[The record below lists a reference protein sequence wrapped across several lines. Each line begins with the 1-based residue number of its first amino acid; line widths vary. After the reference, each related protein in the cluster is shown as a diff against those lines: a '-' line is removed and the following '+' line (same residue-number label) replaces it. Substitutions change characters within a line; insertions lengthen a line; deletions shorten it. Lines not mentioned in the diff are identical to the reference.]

1 MIILYI
7 FNMKNIILLVLL
19 TSLSLI
25 TGCENR
31 RISHDIQQLV
41 GSKIEFPQSLRQ
53 VAGRETRSFAA
64 DREKAHVLVYYD
76 STACGTCAINKLSEW
91 DPIIDSVADICP
103 AVDFIFL
110 MCPKA
115 HEYKSVLRTTIIN
128 NSDYNVALDAAGDF
142 AESNPQIPQ
151 DERFHTL
158 LIDRGGTVQV
168 VGSPLYNDTMWKL
181 YKDVIQDMCSVN

>member
-31 RISHDIQQLV
+31 RISHDVQQLV

-53 VAGRETRSFAA
+53 VAGRETRSFSVDA
-64 DREKAHVLVYYD
+64 EKAHVLVYYD
-76 STACGTCAINKLSEW
+76 SMACGTCAINKLSEW
-91 DPIIDSVADICP
+91 DYIIDSMADICP

-110 MCPKA
+110 MSPKNN
-115 HEYKSVLRTTIIN
+115 EYKSVLRTTIIN
-128 NSDYNVALDAAGDF
+128 NAGYNVVLDAKGCF
-142 AESNPQIPQ
+142 AALNPQIPQ

-158 LIDRGGTVQV
+158 LLDKNGKVLV

-181 YKDVIQDMCSVN
+181 YKDVIQDMCR